1 MLPTKVHMA
10 EGFQRRR
17 LKCESWRRTPSDGKS
32 SHCIWQS
39 ELKKHCST
47 CIAILFLVHWWSL
60 VLKQQSYNIP
70 IFTLCQGSPC
80 SIFRRIRQLEQ
91 LSHQNLLCLPM
102 DNRPTIAK
110 FCGYEKLMENKA
122 NNKITKLQTILQR
135 ESQNKKYKDR
145 QNQSTTRK
153 P

>member
-1 MLPTKVHMA
+1 
-10 EGFQRRR
+10 
-17 LKCESWRRTPSDGKS
+17 
-32 SHCIWQS
+32 
-39 ELKKHCST
+39 
-47 CIAILFLVHWWSL
+47 
-60 VLKQQSYNIP
+60 
-70 IFTLCQGSPC
+70 
-80 SIFRRIRQLEQ
+80 
-91 LSHQNLLCLPM
+91 M